1 MTSFNE
7 GVTTFLLIRHGSTEW
22 VGKALAGRLPNV
34 GLDAAGRIQAQEV
47 ANRLAARPI
56 AAIYS
61 SPLQRAVETAA
72 PLAERLG
79 LPVVVRESLNE
90 FNFGEWQ
97 GMKIADL
104 QNDAHWRR
112 FNELRGSTNAPGG
125 ELMLQVQTRMANEL
139 EDLRQLHR
147 EEAVAVFSHADVI
160 KAALMLY
167 LDMPLDCH
175 SRLEISPAS
184 VNVLEIA
191 DWGPRVL
198 AVNS

>member
-7 GVTTFLLIRHGSTEW
+7 GVTTFLLIRHGSTDW
-22 VGKALAGRLPNV
+22 VGKALAGRLPGV
-34 GLDAAGRIQAQEV
+34 GLDAAGRIQSQEL
-47 ANRLAARPI
+47 ANRLADRPI

-61 SPLQRAVETAA
+61 SPLQRAVDTAT

-79 LPVVVRESLNE
+79 LPVVTREALTE
-90 FNFGEWQ
+90 IDFGAWQ
-97 GMKIADL
+97 GAKITDL
-104 QNDAHWRR
+104 EGDMHWRR
-112 FNELRGSTNAPGG
+112 FNSLRGSTNAPGG
-125 ELMLQVQTRMANEL
+125 ELMLQVQTRMAAEL
-139 EDLRQLHR
+139 ENLRQRHR

-167 LDMPLDCH
+167 LNIPLDCH

-198 AVNS
+198 AVNG

>member
-7 GVTTFLLIRHGSTEW
+7 GVTTFLLIRHGSTDW
-22 VGKALAGRLPNV
+22 VGKALAGRLPGV
-34 GLDAAGRIQAQEV
+34 GLDAAGRNQAQEL
-47 ANRLAARPI
+47 ANRLANRRI

-61 SPLQRAVETAA
+61 SPLQRAMETAA
-72 PLAERLG
+72 PLGERLG
-79 LPVVVRESLNE
+79 LRIEVRDAFTEID
-90 FNFGEWQ
+90 FGAWQ
-97 GMKIADL
+97 GMEIANL
-104 QNDAHWRR
+104 ESDAHWRR
-112 FNELRGSTNAPGG
+112 FNSLRGSTNAPGG
-125 ELMLQVQTRMANEL
+125 ELMLEVQARMATEL
-139 EDLRQLHR
+139 ENLRQHHR

-167 LDMPLDCH
+167 LDIPLDCH

>member
-7 GVTTFLLIRHGSTEW
+7 GVTTFLLIRHGSTDW
-22 VGKALAGRLPNV
+22 VGKALAGRLPGI
-34 GLDAAGRIQAQEV
+34 GLDSAGRKQAQDV
-47 ANRLAARPI
+47 ASRLADRSI
-56 AAIYS
+56 RAIYS
-61 SPLQRAVETAA
+61 SPLQRAVETAG

-79 LPVVVRESLNE
+79 LPVQVREAFTE
-90 FNFGEWQ
+90 IDIGQWQ

-104 QNDAHWRR
+104 EPDTHWRR
-112 FNELRGSTNAPGG
+112 FNSQRGCTDAPGG
-125 ELMLQVQTRMANEL
+125 ELMLQVQTRMATEL
-139 EDLRQLHR
+139 ENLRRRHR

-167 LDMPLDCH
+167 LNIPLDCH
-175 SRLEISPAS
+175 LRLEISPAS
-184 VNVLEIA
+184 VNVLELA